1 MPRRVLLAC
10 CCLTLLTRALVA
22 APETPPDPGTPSVNP
37 KEQPAPSTL
46 RRGAEAPNDVETP
59 RRAESPRAGEPA
71 PARPE
76 DVAASTP
83 SAETPKGVLKLLAAG
98 LRDGDTDR
106 IRQVMYASNASE
118 TRMVAA
124 MADMAKAMAALQ
136 RSAVK
141 AFGREGAKE
150 VVGDT
155 DATDTDSKA
164 RIDSAEVKVNGDT
177 ATVTMEDG
185 EEAPVVLKRV
195 DGRWRLPMAEL
206 SRGAD
211 LAALEER
218 LAGLAEQSKLVRELA
233 DEVGAGKYASPA
245 QAHEAWQSRAMQASM
260 RRVPPQRGASKR
272 EPAKD
277 RQVSQDPRRSKA
289 DEPRARQ

>member
-1 MPRRVLLAC
+1 MPRRVTLAC
-10 CCLTLLTRALVA
+10 CCLTLLARSLLA
-22 APETPPDPGTPSVNP
+22 APEPAHSPAGPPAKGTEQIAAPEPSPAAGPANPSDPAKASD
-37 KEQPAPSTL
+37 PA
-46 RRGAEAPNDVETP
+46 
-59 RRAESPRAGEPA
+59 RATDPARAHEPA
-71 PARPE
+71 GASVTARP
-76 DVAASTP
+76 DDAGSPGLST
-83 SAETPKGVLKLLAAG
+83 ATPKGALKLLAAA
-98 LRDGDTDR
+98 LRDGDAER
-106 IRQVMYASNASE
+106 IRQVMYASNNSE

-124 MADMAKAMAALQ
+124 MADMAKAMATLQ

-155 DATDTDSKA
+155 DASNTDSNA
-164 RIDSAEVKVNGDT
+164 RIDSAEVKVQGDI

-233 DEVGAGKYASPA
+233 EEVGAGKYASPA

-260 RRVPPQRGASKR
+260 RRPPAARAQKKVEDSKKKI
-272 EPAKD
+272 ED
-277 RQVSQDPRRSKA
+277 RR
-289 DEPRARQ
+289 